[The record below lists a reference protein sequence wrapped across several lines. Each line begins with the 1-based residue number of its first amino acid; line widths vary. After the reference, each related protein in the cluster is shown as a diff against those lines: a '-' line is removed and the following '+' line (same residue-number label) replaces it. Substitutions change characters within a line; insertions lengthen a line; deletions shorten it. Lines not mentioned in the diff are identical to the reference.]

1 LRLVLGAAA
10 AVKAGLMRAQI
21 YSCYQA
27 GDDSFEQLP
36 RQTFCRTGFTLTAE
50 IRVSLRGLFD
60 SRRAR
65 LPQSR

>member
-27 GDDSFEQLP
+27 GDDSFEQLYRVKP
-36 RQTFCRTGFTLTAE
+36 SAAQFYSHGRDPGIAAWAVRLTPSGSA
-50 IRVSLRGLFD
+50 
-60 SRRAR
+60 AK
-65 LPQSR
+65 